1 LTATAAL
8 PFADTNVLLYLI
20 SRDAAK
26 AWRTEKLL
34 SARVAISVQVLN
46 EFSNVARRKHSL
58 DWNELN
64 ETLAGIRHFVE
75 LQPLTLDTHLL
86 GLALAERHGFSIY
99 DSMIAAAAL
108 QAGCDTLFS
117 EDFQAGQVIDGR
129 LKIVNPFAH

>member
-1 LTATAAL
+1 LTAPAAL

-26 AWRTEKLL
+26 ARRTEKLL